1 MNIKWIGHKQVKL
14 KNAVVDWGRVF
25 KTGQKPQ
32 VFGLDIGSSAIK
44 IVQLRKNNDDY
55 AVTAAGIAYVDNA
68 TESNGGKESHIS
80 KAIRNCLQSAKVHTK
95 LAVCGV
101 RGAETV
107 VRPFMFPMLLP
118 EEIEGAVLLEAKQI
132 CPFNSDDGVV
142 DYQVIKSDKKEI
154 SGILAVAT
162 NRLIIEKT
170 RFVKNA
176 ALNNVLMDVDGL
188 SLLNCLRICQKDE
201 NDRTAAILNI
211 GSSYA
216 TLAMISDDNLPF
228 VRDLNYAGKAIVENI
243 ASKNNVSPGDVEKVL
258 FGGENPDKIQFDVRE
273 NLKTACHKLISDVT
287 ETLCYDA
294 VRRKSEIVKKIFLC
308 GGFSLIDGVVDLLNN
323 QLPVATELW
332 NPFEKIGFDESLPCA
347 DILRKK
353 GPALAVAAGLAL
365 RAI

>member
-1 MNIKWIGHKQVKL
+1 MNCTGHKHVKL
-14 KNAVVDWGRVF
+14 KNAVVDWERVF

-44 IVQLRKNNDDY
+44 IVQLHKNNGDY
-55 AVTAAGIAYVDNA
+55 VVTAAGIAYVDKE
-68 TESNGGKESHIS
+68 TEGNGSKESHIS
-80 KAIRNCLQSAKVHTK
+80 KAIRNCLHSAKVQTK

-101 RGAETV
+101 CGAETV
-107 VRPFMFPMLLP
+107 IRPFMFPMLLP
-118 EEIEGAVLLEAKQI
+118 EEVEGAVLLEAKQV

-162 NRLIIEKT
+162 NRLIIEKA

-243 ASKNNVSPGDVEKVL
+243 ASKNNVSPRDVEKVL
-258 FGGENPDKIQFDVRE
+258 FGGENPDKVQFDVHE

-294 VRRKSEIVKKIFLC
+294 VRRKSEIVKKVFLC
-308 GGFSLIDGVVDLLNN
+308 GGFSLIEGVADLLNN

-332 NPFEKIGFDESLPCA
+332 NPFEKIGFDESLHCA